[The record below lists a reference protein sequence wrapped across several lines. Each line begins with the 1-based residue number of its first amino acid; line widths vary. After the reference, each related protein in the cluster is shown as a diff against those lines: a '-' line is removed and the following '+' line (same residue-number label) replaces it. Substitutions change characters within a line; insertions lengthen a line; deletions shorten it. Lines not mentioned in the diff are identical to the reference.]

1 MNGIIIL
8 IILIIATALLGIWAV
23 KEGQRLENK
32 KK

>member
-8 IILIIATALLGIWAV
+8 IILIIATALLGIWAI